1 VTAVGALS
9 GVRVLDLSRVLAGPW
24 ASQMLGDF
32 GAEVLKIERPGEGD
46 DTRHW
51 GPPFLTVD
59 SETTDSAYYTCCNRN
74 KESLAIDL
82 SRAEGSALVR
92 RLASI
97 SDVVIENF
105 RPGHLAKYGL
115 DYKALASLR
124 PDLIYCSITGFGQTG
139 PYSHRGGYDFLIQGM
154 SGLMSI
160 TGRPNTGNGSE
171 PLKVGIP
178 VSDLFTG
185 VYACVSVL
193 AALLHR
199 NRTGEG
205 QHIDASL
212 LDTQLAAL
220 SNQAA
225 SYMVGGRT
233 PGPLG
238 NQHPSVVPYRDFETA
253 DGRLLIAITN
263 DRQFQKFCTL
273 LHLSHLG
280 TDQRFNTNAARHEN
294 RIALEEI
301 LSASI
306 RAWRSSELSAA
317 MEDAQLPAAPL
328 NRIDQIINDPHVA
341 ERNLLHILERE
352 DGAKVPVIG
361 YPHRLS
367 GSPTSLRKAPP
378 RLGQDT
384 REVLRRLLCLDDL
397 ELDSLESA
405 GTIADYVSVR
415 PE

>member
-1 VTAVGALS
+1 
-9 GVRVLDLSRVLAGPW
+9 
-24 ASQMLGDF
+24 MLGDF

-51 GPPFLTVD
+51 GPPFLTID
-59 SETTDSAYYTCCNRN
+59 GEATDSAYFACCNRN
-74 KESLAIDL
+74 KESLAIDF
-82 SRAEGSALVR
+82 SRAQGNALVR
-92 RLASI
+92 RLAAI

-115 DYKALASLR
+115 DYKTLAALK

-139 PYSHRGGYDFLIQGM
+139 RYSHRGGYDFLIQGM
-154 SGLMSI
+154 SGLMSV
-160 TGRPNTGNGSE
+160 TGQPDTGNGSE

-199 NRTGEG
+199 TRTGEG

-212 LDTQLAAL
+212 LDTQLAVLA
-220 SNQAA
+220 NQAA
-225 SYMVGGRT
+225 SYLVGGQT
-233 PGPLG
+233 PVPLG

-273 LHLSHLG
+273 LRLSDLG
-280 TDQRFNTNAARHEN
+280 ADQRFSTNAARHEN
-294 RIALEEI
+294 RIVLEEI
-301 LSASI
+301 LTVSI

-317 MEDAQLPAAPL
+317 MEDAQLPVAPL
-328 NRIDQIINDPHVA
+328 NRIDQIINDPHVS

-352 DGAKVPVIG
+352 DGAKVPVID

-367 GSPTSLRKAPP
+367 RSPTSLRKAPP
-378 RLGQDT
+378 RLGRDT
-384 REVLRRLLCLDDL
+384 RKVLSTLLCLDDI

-405 GTIADYVSVR
+405 GTIADEVSSNSR
-415 PE
+415 QGRE